1 MEKKIELVMEADKSI
16 KILVDGK
23 GKKSIPSENR
33 KITADEI
40 YNLLNYTKGDT
51 YTIEKKNAK
60 NLDVQVLDF
69 FLELMVDIV
78 KQVNTIK

>member
-1 MEKKIELVMEADKSI
+1 MEKKIEMVMEADKNI

-23 GKKSIPSENR
+23 EKKSISSENR

-60 NLDVQVLDF
+60 NLDTQVLDF
-69 FLELMVDIV
+69 FSELMSDIV
-78 KQVNTIK
+78 NQVNIIK